1 MSEKNVAAV
10 ARALMILDCFEGD
23 KDTLRLKDIAEK
35 SGLYKSTILRLAGT
49 LEHFGYLRHTEDGS
63 YMLGPTLWRLGSLYR
78 QRFHFASHIRPVL
91 KRLSE
96 ATTESAS
103 FYIREGD
110 VRVCLLRQNGPQA
123 IRHHL
128 DEGAHL
134 TLDAGAAGH
143 LIRAYTD
150 GNGPKASRILR
161 EGHAVSLGE
170 RDPDTASIAVPVI
183 AANGRFAGALVV
195 SGLRS
200 RFNTEARKKA
210 IRLAK
215 ESAQNLGPGIIM

>member
-1 MSEKNVAAV
+1 MSDKTVAAV
-10 ARALMILDCFEGD
+10 ARALTILDCFEGD
-23 KDTLRLKDIAEK
+23 RHLLKLKDIAEK
-35 SGLYKSTILRLAGT
+35 TGMYKSTILRLVGT
-49 LEHFGYLRHTEDGS
+49 LEHFGYIRQNEDGA

-78 QRFHFASHIRPVL
+78 NRFDYASHLRPTL
-91 KRLSE
+91 RKLSE
-96 ATTESAS
+96 ATSESAS
-103 FYIREGD
+103 FYVRDGD
-110 VRVCLLRQNGPQA
+110 VRVCLIRQNGPQA

-134 TLDAGAAGH
+134 TLEAGAAGH

-150 GNGPKASRILR
+150 GSGTMAARILR

-183 AANGRFAGALVV
+183 ASNGRFAGALVV
-195 SGLRS
+195 SGLRT
-200 RFNTEARKKA
+200 RFNAEAREAA

-215 ESAQNLGPGIIM
+215 ESAAELGPALMV

>member
-1 MSEKNVAAV
+1 MSEKTVAAV
-10 ARALMILDCFEGD
+10 ARALMILDCFEGE

-35 SGLYKSTILRLAGT
+35 TGLYKSTILRLAGT
-49 LEHFGYLRHTEDGS
+49 LEHFGYLRHQDDGT

-78 QRFHFASHIRPVL
+78 QRFDFAAQIRPVL
-91 KRLSE
+91 KRLSD

-103 FYIREGD
+103 FYVRDGD
-110 VRVCLLRQNGPQA
+110 TRVCLLRQNGPQA

-150 GNGPKASRILR
+150 GTGPKASRILR

-170 RDPDTASIAVPVI
+170 RDPDTASIAVPVM
-183 AANGRFAGALVV
+183 ASNGKFAGALVV

-200 RFNTEARKKA
+200 RFNAEARERA
-210 IRLAK
+210 ITLAK
-215 ESAQNLGPGIIM
+215 KSAEELGPGIIM

>member
-1 MSEKNVAAV
+1 MSEKTVAAV
-10 ARALMILDCFEGD
+10 ARALMILDCFEGE

-35 SGLYKSTILRLAGT
+35 TGLYKSTILRLAGT
-49 LEHFGYLRHTEDGS
+49 LEHFGYLRHQEDGT

-78 QRFHFASHIRPVL
+78 QRFDFAAQIRPVL
-91 KRLSE
+91 KRLSD

-103 FYIREGD
+103 FYVRDGD
-110 VRVCLLRQNGPQA
+110 TRVCLLRQNGPQA

-150 GNGPKASRILR
+150 GTGAKASRILR

-170 RDPDTASIAVPVI
+170 RDPDTASVAVPVM
-183 AANGRFAGALVV
+183 ASNGKFAGALVV

-200 RFNTEARKKA
+200 RFNAEARERA
-210 IRLAK
+210 IKLAK
-215 ESAQNLGPGIIM
+215 KSAEELGPGIIM

>member
-1 MSEKNVAAV
+1 MIETHVAAV
-10 ARALMILDCFEGD
+10 ARALTILDCFEGD
-23 KDTLRLKDIAEK
+23 KHALKLKEIAEK
-35 SGLYKSTILRLAGT
+35 TGYYKSTILRLAGT
-49 LEHFGYLRHTEDGS
+49 LEHFGYLRHNEDGS

-78 QRFHFASHIRPVL
+78 HRFDFASQIRPSL
-91 KRLSE
+91 KHLAES
-96 ATTESAS
+96 TLESAS
-103 FYIREGD
+103 FYVRDGD
-110 VRVCLLRQNGPQA
+110 VRVCLLRQNGPQT

-134 TLDAGAAGH
+134 SLDAGAAGH

-150 GNGPKASRILR
+150 GGGDMAARILR

-170 RDPDTASIAVPVI
+170 RDPDTASIAVPVM

-200 RFNTEARKKA
+200 RFTAEARDKA

-215 ESAQNLGPGIIM
+215 QSARDLGPALIL